1 MNVVIDKILEE
12 LRSKGSEKNRE
23 GMSRFGINVNKAFGV
38 SVPDMR
44 RIAKQIGK
52 DHELALKLWKT
63 GYHEA
68 RIVASMID
76 DRKLVTEKQMDD
88 WVKDFNSWDLCDQC
102 CGNLFDKTPFAYKKA
117 IQWSRAK
124 EEFVKRAGFTLM
136 ATLSVH
142 DKKAENKKFTKFLPI
157 IKRESAD
164 NRNFVK
170 KAVNWA
176 LRQIGKRNR
185 ELNQEAVKTAK
196 EILKMDSKA
205 AKWVASDAVRELT
218 SVSVQK
224 RLKP

>member
-1 MNVVIDKILEE
+1 LTVDIDKILKD
-12 LRSKGSEKNRE
+12 LRSKGSERNRE

-44 RIAKQIGK
+44 NVAKQIGK
-52 DHELALKLWKT
+52 DHNLALKLWKT

-76 DRKLVTEKQMDD
+76 DRKLVTEEHMEE
-88 WVKDFNSWDLCDQC
+88 WVRDFNSWDLCDQC
-102 CGNLFDKTPFAYKKA
+102 CSNLFDKTPFAYKKA
-117 IQWSRAK
+117 IQWSRRK

-136 ATLSVH
+136 ATLAVH
-142 DKKAENKKFTKFLPI
+142 DKKTENKVFEKFLPI

-164 NRNFVK
+164 DRNFVK

-185 ELNQEAVKTAK
+185 ELNKEAVKTAK

-205 AKWVASDAVRELT
+205 ARWIAFDAIRELT
-218 SVSVQK
+218 SMSVKK
-224 RLKP
+224 RLK

>member
-1 MNVVIDKILEE
+1 LTVDIDKILKD
-12 LRSKGSEKNRE
+12 LRSKGSERNRE

-44 RIAKQIGK
+44 NVAKQIGK
-52 DHELALKLWKT
+52 DHNLALKLWKT

-76 DRKLVTEKQMDD
+76 DRKLVTEEHMEE
-88 WVKDFNSWDLCDQC
+88 WVRDFNSWDLCDQC
-102 CGNLFDKTPFAYKKA
+102 CSNLFDKTPFAYKKA
-117 IQWSRAK
+117 IQWSRRK

-136 ATLSVH
+136 ATLAVH
-142 DKKAENKKFTKFLPI
+142 DKKTENKVFKKFLPI

-164 NRNFVK
+164 DRNFVK

-185 ELNQEAVKTAK
+185 ELNKEAVKTAK

-205 AKWVASDAVRELT
+205 ARWIAFDAIRELT
-218 SVSVQK
+218 SMSVKK
-224 RLKP
+224 RLK